1 MPQILIVED
10 DDDIRE
16 VYSLLFSAFKYDAKL
31 YADGDVIIREEFDIP
46 DIFLLDRQLPGVDGL
61 DLCRLL
67 KTRPATKKVP
77 VIMISAN
84 PDTEH
89 LYAEAGADA
98 FMAKPFGV
106 DELMAAVKE
115 LLGRSVIGS
124 GN

>member
-16 VYSLLFSAFKYDAKL
+16 VYSLLFSAFKYDTKL
-31 YADGDVIIREEFDIP
+31 YADGDVILREEFDIP
-46 DIFLLDRQLPGVDGL
+46 DLFLLDRQLPGVDGL
-61 DLCRLL
+61 DLCRLI
-67 KTRPATKKVP
+67 KGRPPTKNIP
-77 VIMISAN
+77 VIMVSAN

-106 DELMAAVKE
+106 EELMAAVKE
-115 LLGRSVIGS
+115 LLRKSNIDS
-124 GN
+124 QY